1 MKSNEYESNDEYID
15 VEKIQLLCLDNLS
28 YLIDDGM
35 IFRVYKEDTT
45 TGISIFLEK
54 ENDVGMMWN
63 DINSDFIPFLY
74 ILSNT

>member
-1 MKSNEYESNDEYID
+1 MIYLKRFNESNDEYID

-54 ENDVGMMWN
+54 ENDVGMMWFYT
-63 DINSDFIPFLY
+63 ILIYFIKY
-74 ILSNT
+74 I